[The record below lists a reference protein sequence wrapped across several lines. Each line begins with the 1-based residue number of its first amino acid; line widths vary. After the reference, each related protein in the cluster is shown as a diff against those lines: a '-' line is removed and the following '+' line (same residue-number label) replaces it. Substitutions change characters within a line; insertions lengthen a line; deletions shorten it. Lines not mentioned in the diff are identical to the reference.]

1 MNRSNAHGSPEAG
14 LADLTGVRILV
25 VEDSWQ
31 IGIALKSLLT
41 ALGADVVGPAATAS
55 DAQRL
60 ISEQIPDVAIV
71 DFSLRDGEIAH
82 NLIDRLNDQGVR
94 VVVMSGYAVL
104 PLAPEKAVAILQKP
118 IIEAQLLAALGLAT
132 AKTPMNGSP

>member
-1 MNRSNAHGSPEAG
+1 M
-14 LADLTGVRILV
+14 
-25 VEDSWQ
+25 
-31 IGIALKSLLT
+31 
-41 ALGADVVGPAATAS
+41 ATAT

-71 DFSLRDGEIAH
+71 DFSLRDGEMAH